1 MPINS
6 LDHLMRKTTDGSIT
20 SIDWQFTTSRA
31 CVANRWNDA
40 SSLNTAP
47 GPINTYPAT
56 NGARAWV
63 DCNSSNPFAMSLGQ
77 SVDESAGFSRHIIFG
92 SALSASGAA
101 VPGVLML
108 VDLQGYWPSI
118 TTNSTSPQT
127 LSGTP
132 TLRYPSGEGLN
143 LYPVVTSVTGS
154 TQPSLSLSYTNQAGT
169 SGRSLSH
176 LLVMGASAPVN
187 TLYHYAPATNAFASG
202 PFLPLQGNDTGVQNV
217 ASVTFSAA
225 TTGTIALC
233 LAKPLITIPIV
244 TVSTIVERDFVNQ
257 FTTLPRVYNG
267 ACLTWLYYSGAA
279 AAINSNI
286 YGSLEMVGG

>member
-1 MPINS
+1 
-6 LDHLMRKTTDGSIT
+6 
-20 SIDWQFTTSRA
+20 
-31 CVANRWNDA
+31 
-40 SSLNTAP
+40 
-47 GPINTYPAT
+47 
-56 NGARAWV
+56 
-63 DCNSSNPFAMSLGQ
+63 MSLGQ

-92 SALSASGAA
+92 SAVTASAAA

-118 TTNSTSPQT
+118 STNTTSPQT

-132 TLRYPSGEGLN
+132 TLRYPNGEGLN
-143 LYPVVTSVTGS
+143 LYPVVTTNTSTG
-154 TQPSLSLSYTNQAGT
+154 TPTLSISYTNQAGT
-169 SGRSLSH
+169 SGRSLAH
-176 LLVMGASAPVN
+176 ALVMQASAPVN

-217 ASVTFSAA
+217 ASVTFS
-225 TTGTIALC
+225 TNPTGTIALC

-286 YGSLEMVGG
+286 YGSLEMVWG